1 MKILAT
7 SLISILFI
15 VSLNAQTVTD
25 IDGNSYP
32 VVKIGNQAWMAKNL
46 AVTKAPDGT
55 AITSFPY
62 LGVEDSVKTYGRMY
76 DWENARKACP
86 SGWHLPGDEEWTVLV
101 DFLGGPMVAGGKIKE
116 TGTKHWKEPN
126 KGATNETGFTAL
138 PNGYRTARG
147 KYINFKNNTR
157 EAIQFY
163 QSVFGGKLTM
173 ATFKEFHASQD
184 PAEDDLIMHADLVTE
199 NGITLMASDTPER
212 MEYRP
217 GTNISVSLSGENE
230 AELTAY
236 YQKLSAGGTVTMPLE
251 KAIWGDSF
259 GMLIDKFDIT
269 WLVNIAGKK
278 E

>member
-147 KYINFKNNTR
+147 KYINFKNNLAYFWSST
-157 EAIQFY
+157 A
-163 QSVFGGKLTM
+163 
-173 ATFKEFHASQD
+173 
-184 PAEDDLIMHADLVTE
+184 ADEV
-199 NGITLMASDTPER
+199 NAWGYYITYGEPII
-212 MEYRP
+212 YRY
-217 GTNISVSLSGENE
+217 S
-230 AELTAY
+230 Y
-236 YQKLSAGGTVTMPLE
+236 
-251 KAIWGDSF
+251 SF
-259 GMLIDKFDIT
+259 SKDMGFAVRCVKD
-269 WLVNIAGKK
+269 
-278 E
+278 